1 MVTWLVAGILL
12 FAVLALVQVSN
23 PPERSGA
30 ADLVFPR
37 PGVALSLEQIEER
50 SHNLGGGAS
59 AVEVIKSKIYRDSSG
74 RLRVDSDNRYS
85 PGEPPTSHGAIIEPS
100 TGLRVLLLKDAK
112 VAYRRWGPKI
122 GESGFALG
130 LAGIGEGLSPS
141 HNWSTRSESL
151 SRRTING
158 IECEG
163 TRIVQTAEDDPN
175 LSNTIERW
183 YSTELNL
190 IGFASAYGPY
200 GSHVA
205 RIENLRYEEPDPKVF
220 AIPTDYRI
228 VDLES
233 PPAEP

>member
-1 MVTWLVAGILL
+1 MRISEL
-12 FAVLALVQVSN
+12 
-23 PPERSGA
+23 PKRSGA
-30 ADLVFPR
+30 ADLVYPR
-37 PGVALSLEQIEER
+37 PGAALSLEQIEER
-50 SHNLGGGAS
+50 SHKLGGGSS

-74 RLRVDSDNRYS
+74 RLRIDSDNQYS

-100 TGLRVLLLKDAK
+100 TGLRVLLLKDTK

-130 LAGIGEGLSPS
+130 LAGIGEGLSPL

-151 SRRTING
+151 GRRTING

-163 TRIVQTAEDDPN
+163 TRIVQTAEDDPD

-183 YSTELNL
+183 HSTDLNL

-205 RIENLRYEEPDPKVF
+205 RIENLRYEEPDSEVF
-220 AIPTDYRI
+220 VIPSDYTVI
-228 VDLES
+228 DLES
-233 PPAEP
+233 PLVKP